1 MSEEYLVPMTPLEE
15 ITLPSTLDGS
25 QGKNRSH
32 ESSLL
37 TAQHDM
43 QAIELWLSRL
53 DKDSHTYRAYRREA
67 ERILLWAIVDRGKAF
82 SSLHTIDMSDYRR
95 FLLDP
100 RPVEQWIGS
109 PQKKGHADWRPFT
122 GPLSERSTRYAE
134 TVLNALFSWLVDQHY
149 LQTNPMKGMPK
160 LSRTKQQLDINRS
173 FSKSEWKLIK
183 DYLAEK
189 ISSSEQKTQI
199 HYSRIHL
206 ILSILYATGLRLHE
220 LAKIVIGDIVKVE
233 RNGNTQYWLKI
244 IGKGNKYR
252 EVPVPSTLIQIIDEI
267 YYKLTGESWRTVP
280 KTLPLIPRIRAQ
292 SALPLKPLAIHKVLK
307 AFFAEIAVSLS
318 ETDVE
323 SSEKLTRA
331 STHWLR
337 HTHGTHAV
345 DMDIALTVVR
355 DNLGHSSIAITSQ
368 YVHADK
374 DARHSAISEMLN

>member
-1 MSEEYLVPMTPLEE
+1 MSNEYQVVLAPLEE
-15 ITLPSTLDGS
+15 ISLPHALDGS

-37 TAQHDM
+37 PAQHDM

-67 ERILLWAIVDRGKAF
+67 ERILLWAIVDRAKAF

-100 RPVEQWIGS
+100 LPVDQWIGS

-149 LQTNPMKGMPK
+149 LQANPMKGMPK
-160 LSRTKQQLDINRS
+160 LSRTKHQLDINRS

-183 DYLAEK
+183 DYLSEK

-280 KTLPLIPRIRAQ
+280 KTLPLIPRIRGQ
-292 SALPLKPLAIHKVLK
+292 SVSALKPLAIHKVLK

-318 ETDVE
+318 ETDAE

>member
-1 MSEEYLVPMTPLEE
+1 MPNDYQIILAPMND
-15 ITLPSTLDGS
+15 IALPSTLDGS
-25 QGKNRSH
+25 NGKNRAH
-32 ESSLL
+32 EASFLP
-37 TAQHDM
+37 AQHDL

-67 ERILLWAIVDRGKAF
+67 ERILLWAIIARGKAF
-82 SSLHTIDMSDYRR
+82 SSLHTLDLSDYRR
-95 FLLDP
+95 FLQDP
-100 RPVEQWIGS
+100 MPVEQWIGS
-109 PQKKGHADWRPFT
+109 PRKKGHADWRPFA

-149 LQTNPMKGMPK
+149 LQTNPVKGMPK

-183 DYLAEK
+183 DYLAAK
-189 ISSSEQKTQI
+189 MLSSEQKAQR
-199 HYSRIHL
+199 HYGRIHL
-206 ILSILYATGLRLHE
+206 ILNTLYATGLRLHE
-220 LAKIVIGDIVKVE
+220 LAKGVLGDIVKVE

-252 EVPVPSTLIQIIDEI
+252 EVPVPSSLIQIIDES
-267 YYKLTGESWRTVP
+267 YTKLTGESWRTVP
-280 KTLPLIPRIRAQ
+280 KTLPLIPRIRGQ
-292 SALPLKPLAIHKVLK
+292 SVSALKPLAIHKILK
-307 AFFAEIAVSLS
+307 AFFAEIAGSLS
-318 ETDVE
+318 HTDAE
-323 SSEKLTRA
+323 ASEKLARA

-374 DARHSAISEMLN
+374 DARHSAISEMLG

>member
-1 MSEEYLVPMTPLEE
+1 MLNQNQIILAPLEE
-15 ITLPSTLDGS
+15 ISLPSEFDGS
-25 QGKNRSH
+25 HGKNRSH

-37 TAQHDM
+37 QAQNDM
-43 QAIELWLSRL
+43 HAIELWLSRL

-100 RPVEQWIGS
+100 RPVAQWIGS
-109 PQKKGHADWRPFT
+109 PKKKGHAEWRPFT

-160 LSRTKQQLDINRS
+160 LSRSGQQLDINRS
-173 FSKSEWKLIK
+173 FSKSEWKRIK
-183 DYLAEK
+183 DYLSDK
-189 ISSSEQKTQI
+189 ILSSEQKAQS
-199 HYSRIHL
+199 HYCRIHL

-220 LAKIVIGDIVKVE
+220 LAKIVIGDIVKIE
-233 RNGNTQYWLKI
+233 RSGNTQYWLKV

-252 EVPVPSTLIQIIDEI
+252 EVPVPTALIQIIDET
-267 YYKLTGESWRTVP
+267 YSKLTDESWRTVP
-280 KTLPLIPRIRAQ
+280 KTFPLIPRIRAQ
-292 SALPLKPLAIHKVLK
+292 SVLPLKPLAIHKVLK

-318 ETDVE
+318 ETDAE

-374 DARHSAISEMLN
+374 DARHSAMKKLI